1 MDSSVI
7 AVTIKFLE
15 KNTEENF
22 PDFYIR
28 QKFLTWGTKK
38 ASKKKKSENWIS
50 PKLEMFAL

>member
-1 MDSSVI
+1 MDPSVI